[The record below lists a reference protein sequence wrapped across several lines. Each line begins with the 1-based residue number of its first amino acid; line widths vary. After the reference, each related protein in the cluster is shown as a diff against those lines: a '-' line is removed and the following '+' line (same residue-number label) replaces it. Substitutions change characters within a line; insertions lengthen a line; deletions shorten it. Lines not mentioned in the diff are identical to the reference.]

1 MKIENNNK
9 NNKEDENKINDGE
22 DNVDLMKDK
31 EEEK

>member
-9 NNKEDENKINDGE
+9 EDGNKINEINDGE
-22 DNVDLMKDK
+22 DNIDLMKDK